1 MSQYK
6 DEAIFMTKNAFTQ
19 AASRGWTQPYKKPV
33 AYYHPADGLTVEVD
47 PRWQSVA
54 GIIVNPSPGVLIYSA
69 FFQKCLKAHLKIGT
83 KTAAVRIFNQQVE
96 RYREDVE
103 FPSSFIEEVDSK
115 DPSSYAEL
123 HTVPEYIDLLL
134 TTVENRI
141 LPNYDM
147 SSDLAFLRS
156 LPDNY
161 EMYNP
166 RYLLDAQAYTVSQI
180 LKGNK
185 DAADQLLASQKV
197 GSRSRVNI
205 EQTAT
210 LGRHADD
217 IIAAA
222 RAIENS
228 A

>member
-1 MSQYK
+1 MSRFK

-19 AASRGWTQPYKKPV
+19 AASRGWTQPYKKPA

-54 GIIVNPSPGVLIYSA
+54 GFVVNPSPGILIYSA
-69 FFQKCLKAHLKIGT
+69 FFQKCLKTHLKIGT
-83 KTAAVRIFNQQVE
+83 KTAAIRIFNQQVE
-96 RYREDVE
+96 RYREDVR
-103 FPSSFIEEVDSK
+103 FPISFIEEVDSK
-115 DPSSYAEL
+115 APSFYAEL

-134 TTVENRI
+134 TTVEDRI

-147 SSDLAFLRS
+147 SGDLAFLRS
-156 LPDNY
+156 LPDEY
-161 EMYNP
+161 QSYNP
-166 RYLLDAQAYTVSQI
+166 RYFWDAQAYTVSQI

-185 DAADQLLASQKV
+185 DVTDQLLASQKV
-197 GSRSRVNI
+197 SGLSRDYI

-222 RAIENS
+222 NAIENS